1 MAMQLQIPDSVVN
14 VIRLPEKRLKDELL
28 VELAVA
34 LYADNAL
41 SMGKAAELARCS
53 RMAFSEILGRR
64 DIPRHYGEKELM
76 EDLKRARRK

>member
-1 MAMQLQIPDSVVN
+1 MAIQLQIPDAVVT
-14 VIRLPEKRLKDELL
+14 VIRLPEKR
-28 VELAVA
+28 LAVA

-64 DIPRHYGEKELM
+64 DVPRHYGEDELM
-76 EDLKRARRK
+76 QDLKYARRK